1 MIGPR
6 LIMLVACP
14 RHLGLQQRLP
24 QGQHPLSWC
33 GDSTSGDRPKGWRR
47 VATRYDRY
55 PKILF
60 FAVALASAVIL
71 GRIATSRCLGE
82 HTVV

>member
-6 LIMLVACP
+6 LIMLMACP
-14 RHLGLQQRLP
+14 LHLGLQQRLP
-24 QGQHPLSWC
+24 QGQHPLNWC
-33 GDSTSGDRPKGWRR
+33 DDSASGDRLKGWRR
-47 VATRYDRY
+47 VETRYDRY

-60 FAVALASAVIL
+60 FAVALASAVIF

-82 HTVV
+82 HAVV

>member
-14 RHLGLQQRLP
+14 LHLGLQQRLP
-24 QGQHPLSWC
+24 QGQHQLSRC
-33 GDSTSGDRPKGWRR
+33 GDSASGDRPKGWRR

-60 FAVALASAVIL
+60 FAVALTAAFIF

-82 HTVV
+82 HAVV

>member
-14 RHLGLQQRLP
+14 RHLGLHQRLP

-33 GDSTSGDRPKGWRR
+33 DDSASGGRLKGWRR
-47 VATRYDRY
+47 VAARCDRY
-55 PKILF
+55 PNIFF
-60 FAVALASAVIL
+60 FAVALTAAVTF
-71 GRIATSRCLGE
+71 GRIATNRCLGE
-82 HTVV
+82 QAVV